1 MGIFSFLFKDTIGVS
16 LNVAWNSTER
26 FTSFASTS
34 VLVLDKFEV
43 VGVEPEYVVVAAFV
57 LIIGTVWTIES
68 NVKVSEEE
76 VEGFYGC
83 K

>member
-1 MGIFSFLFKDTIGVS
+1 
-16 LNVAWNSTER
+16 
-26 FTSFASTS
+26 
-34 VLVLDKFEV
+34 LDKFEV

-76 VEGFYGC
+76 VKGFYGC